1 MQLHSNAILHL
12 ARMLLAGLLLV
23 TPALA
28 QTDPYYE
35 VDALNEGLGAPPAD
49 LDRET
54 PRAAMEDLFAFEAA
68 GRWDAAAHLLDLGE
82 IEPGDQA
89 EQGPILARH
98 LYTIIDRKVLLR
110 WANLSDRPDAI
121 DETETSRAALAGQ
134 PRRSLHLGDL
144 KLDGRIV
151 SVRLNRLKPG
161 DGDPVWVFSRQTVEN
176 LPQLYDLY
184 GPSRFERMLPDILK
198 RDAGLGLAWWE
209 VIGLPLMF
217 LLAGVAGVATFMA
230 VRRGERSTDGTWVE
244 IVLRSLKWP
253 ATIAV
258 VTTVMFFAGREL
270 FVFSAPIDTVV
281 GPLVVTGYVV
291 AVILF
296 VMTVLDGIL
305 DQMVIFDAEDISD
318 PTEGPSRSRATALS
332 AIRRIVLVILA
343 ILGAGWVL
351 ASAGIFQTF
360 GFTLLASAGA
370 ITVILGFAARR
381 VLGNIISSLQIA
393 LNRSARI
400 GDQIMWEGEWCT
412 VERIH
417 FTYVQLKI
425 WTGNRIIVPV
435 SEFVHEGFTS
445 FTLAEPQA
453 VRVIP
458 LRLAPGADIDALRA
472 KFLDLVA
479 EEDGIEDKDSAKVL
493 ITEQDALGVTFR
505 AQFLAP
511 NPSDGW
517 EIECQLREA
526 LIKEGARL
534 KRETGEPQ
542 FPEGAAMDA
551 AA

>member
-1 MQLHSNAILHL
+1 MRFLSL
-12 ARMLLAGLLLV
+12 ALFLLLAL
-23 TPALA
+23 PALA
-28 QTDPYYE
+28 QPDPFYE
-35 VDALNEGLGAPPAD
+35 VDALNEGLGEPPSD

-54 PRAAMEDLFAFEAA
+54 PRATMEELFALEEA
-68 GRWDAAAHLLDLGE
+68 GQWDAAAHLLDLGE
-82 IEPGDQA
+82 IEPGEQA
-89 EQGPILARH
+89 EQGPILAQH

-110 WANLSDRPDAI
+110 WADLSDRPDAI
-121 DETETSRAALAGQ
+121 DENATSRSALAGQ
-134 PRRSLHLGDL
+134 TRRSLLLGNLDM
-144 KLDGRIV
+144 DGRVV
-151 SVRLNRLKPG
+151 SVRLNRLKPEG
-161 DGDPVWVFSRQTVEN
+161 GDPVWVFSRQTVEN
-176 LPQLYDLY
+176 VPQLYDLY
-184 GPSRFERMLPDILK
+184 GPSRFERMLPDVLK
-198 RDAGLGLAWWE
+198 RDAALGFAWWE
-209 VIGLPLMF
+209 LIGLPVMLI
-217 LLAGVAGVATFMA
+217 LAAISGVATYMA
-230 VRRGERSTDGTWVE
+230 VRQGEKTTDGTWIE

-270 FVFSAPIDTVV
+270 FVFSAPLDTVI
-281 GPLVVTGYVV
+281 GPVVVAGYVI

-318 PTEGPSRSRATALS
+318 PTEGASRSRATALS
-332 AIRRIVLVILA
+332 AIRRIILVILA
-343 ILGAGWVL
+343 VLGTGWVMS
-351 ASAGIFQTF
+351 SAGIFQTF

-370 ITVILGFAARR
+370 LTIIIGFAARR

-425 WTGNRIIVPV
+425 WTGNRIVVPV
-435 SEFVHEGFTS
+435 SEFVHKGFTS
-445 FTLAEPQA
+445 FTLAEPEA
-453 VRVIP
+453 VRTIP
-458 LRLAPGADIDALRA
+458 LRLAPGADIDALRTR
-472 KFLDLVA
+472 FLDLVA
-479 EEDGIEDKDSAKVL
+479 DEDGIEDKDSAKVL

-517 EIECQLREA
+517 EIECRMREA

>member
-1 MQLHSNAILHL
+1 MRCILLVL
-12 ARMLLAGLLLV
+12 ALLAAL
-23 TPALA
+23 PAAA
-28 QTDPYYE
+28 QPDPFYE
-35 VDALNEGLGAPPAD
+35 VDALNEGLGGTPVD
-49 LDRET
+49 VDRET
-54 PRAAMEDLFAFEAA
+54 PRATMEELFALEDE

-82 IEPGDQA
+82 IAPEDQA

-110 WANLSDRPDAI
+110 WADLSDRPDAI
-121 DETETSRAALAGQ
+121 DENATSRSALAGQ
-134 PRRSLHLGDL
+134 PRRSLLLGNL
-144 KLDGRIV
+144 ALDGRTV
-151 SVRLNRLKPG
+151 SVRLNRLKPA

-176 LPQLYDLY
+176 IPRLHDLY
-184 GPSRFERMLPDILK
+184 GPSRFERMLPDVLK

-209 VIGLPLMF
+209 VLGLPVML
-217 LLAGVAGVATFMA
+217 LLAAVAGAATYRG
-230 VRRGERSTDGTWVE
+230 VRQGERTTDGTWIE

-258 VTTVMFFAGREL
+258 VTTVLFFAGREL
-270 FVFSAPIDTVV
+270 FVFSAPLDAVIGPIVV
-281 GPLVVTGYVV
+281 AGYVI
-291 AVILF
+291 AIILF

-305 DQMVIFDAEDISD
+305 DQMVMFDADDISD
-318 PTEGPSRSRATALS
+318 PTEGASRSRATALS

-343 ILGAGWVL
+343 LLGAAWVL
-351 ASAGIFQTF
+351 SSAGIFQTF

-370 ITVILGFAARR
+370 LTIVIGFAARR

-400 GDQIMWEGEWCT
+400 GDQIMWDGEWCT

-425 WTGNRIIVPV
+425 WTGNRIVVPV

-445 FTLAEPQA
+445 FTLAEPEA

-458 LRLAPGADIDALRA
+458 LRLAPGADIDGLRA
-472 KFLDLVA
+472 RFLDLVA
-479 EEDGIEDKDSAKVL
+479 KEDRIEDKDSAKVL

-505 AQFLAP
+505 AQFLGP
-511 NPSDGW
+511 NPSEGW
-517 EIECQLREA
+517 EIECALREA
-526 LIKEGARL
+526 LIKEGVRIGRA
-534 KRETGEPQ
+534 TGEPQ

>member
-1 MQLHSNAILHL
+1 MRCILLVL
-12 ARMLLAGLLLV
+12 ALLAAL
-23 TPALA
+23 PAAA
-28 QTDPYYE
+28 QPDPFYE
-35 VDALNEGLGAPPAD
+35 VDALNEGLGGTPVD
-49 LDRET
+49 VDRET
-54 PRAAMEDLFAFEAA
+54 PRATMEELFALEDE

-82 IEPGDQA
+82 IAPEDQA

-110 WANLSDRPDAI
+110 WADLSDRPDAI
-121 DETETSRAALAGQ
+121 DENATSRSALAGQ
-134 PRRSLHLGDL
+134 PRRSLLLGNL
-144 KLDGRIV
+144 ALDGRTV
-151 SVRLNRLKPG
+151 SVRLNRLKPA

-176 LPQLYDLY
+176 IPRLHDLY
-184 GPSRFERMLPDILK
+184 GPSRFERMLPDVLK

-209 VIGLPLMF
+209 VLGLPVML
-217 LLAGVAGVATFMA
+217 LLAAVAGAATYRG
-230 VRRGERSTDGTWVE
+230 VRQGERTTDGTWIE

-258 VTTVMFFAGREL
+258 VTTVLFFAGREL
-270 FVFSAPIDTVV
+270 FVFSAPLDAVIGPIVV
-281 GPLVVTGYVV
+281 AGYVI
-291 AVILF
+291 AIILF

-305 DQMVIFDAEDISD
+305 DQMVMFDADDISD
-318 PTEGPSRSRATALS
+318 PTEGASRSRATALS

-343 ILGAGWVL
+343 LLGAAWVL
-351 ASAGIFQTF
+351 SSAGIFQTF

-370 ITVILGFAARR
+370 LTIVIGFAARR

-400 GDQIMWEGEWCT
+400 GDQIMWDGEWCT

-425 WTGNRIIVPV
+425 WTGNRIVVPV

-445 FTLAEPQA
+445 FTLAEPEA

-472 KFLDLVA
+472 RFLDLVA
-479 EEDGIEDKDSAKVL
+479 KEDRIEDKDSAKVL

-505 AQFLAP
+505 AQFLGP
-511 NPSDGW
+511 NPSEGW
-517 EIECQLREA
+517 EIECALREA
-526 LIKEGARL
+526 LIKEGVRIGRA
-534 KRETGEPQ
+534 TGEPQ

>member
-1 MQLHSNAILHL
+1 M
-12 ARMLLAGLLLV
+12 
-23 TPALA
+23 
-28 QTDPYYE
+28 
-35 VDALNEGLGAPPAD
+35 
-49 LDRET
+49 
-54 PRAAMEDLFAFEAA
+54 
-68 GRWDAAAHLLDLGE
+68 
-82 IEPGDQA
+82 
-89 EQGPILARH
+89 
-98 LYTIIDRKVLLR
+98 
-110 WANLSDRPDAI
+110 
-121 DETETSRAALAGQ
+121 
-134 PRRSLHLGDL
+134 
-144 KLDGRIV
+144 DGRVV
-151 SVRLNRLKPG
+151 SVRLNRLQPEG
-161 DGDPVWVFSRQTVEN
+161 GDPVWVFSRQTVEN
-176 LPQLYDLY
+176 VPRLHELY
-184 GPSRFERMLPDILK
+184 GPSRFERMLPDVLK
-198 RDAGLGLAWWE
+198 RDAALGFAWWE
-209 VIGLPLMF
+209 LIGLPVML
-217 LLAGVAGVATFMA
+217 LLAAVAGIATYMA
-230 VRRGERSTDGTWVE
+230 LRQGERTTDGTWVE

-270 FVFSAPIDTVV
+270 FVFSAPLDTIIGPVV
-281 GPLVVTGYVV
+281 VAGYVI

-305 DQMVIFDAEDISD
+305 DQMVIFDADDISD
-318 PTEGPSRSRATALS
+318 PTEGASRSRATALS
-332 AIRRIVLVILA
+332 AIRRIVLVVLA
-343 ILGAGWVL
+343 LLGAGWVL
-351 ASAGIFQTF
+351 SSAGIFQTF

-370 ITVILGFAARR
+370 LTIIIGFAARR

-425 WTGNRIIVPV
+425 WTGNRIVVPV
-435 SEFVHEGFTS
+435 SEFVHKGFTS
-445 FTLAEPQA
+445 FTLAEPEA
-453 VRVIP
+453 VRTIP
-458 LRLAPGADIDALRA
+458 LRLAPGADIDALRTR
-472 KFLDLVA
+472 FLDLVA
-479 EEDGIEDKDSAKVL
+479 DEDGIEDKDSAKVL

-517 EIECQLREA
+517 EIECRMREA

>member
-1 MQLHSNAILHL
+1 MRCILLVL
-12 ARMLLAGLLLV
+12 ALLAAL
-23 TPALA
+23 PAAA
-28 QTDPYYE
+28 QPDPFYE
-35 VDALNEGLGAPPAD
+35 VDALNEGLGRTPVD
-49 LDRET
+49 VDRET
-54 PRAAMEDLFAFEAA
+54 PRATMEELFALEDE

-82 IEPGDQA
+82 IAPEDQA

-110 WANLSDRPDAI
+110 WADLSDRPDAI
-121 DETETSRAALAGQ
+121 DENATSRSALAGQ
-134 PRRSLHLGDL
+134 PRRSLLLGNL
-144 KLDGRIV
+144 ALDGRTV
-151 SVRLNRLKPG
+151 SVRLNRLKPA

-176 LPQLYDLY
+176 IPRLHDLY
-184 GPSRFERMLPDILK
+184 GPSRFERMLPDVLK

-209 VIGLPLMF
+209 VLGLPVML
-217 LLAGVAGVATFMA
+217 LLAAVAGAATYRG
-230 VRRGERSTDGTWVE
+230 VRQGERTTDGTWIE

-258 VTTVMFFAGREL
+258 VTTVLFFAGREL
-270 FVFSAPIDTVV
+270 FVFSAPLDAVIGPIVV
-281 GPLVVTGYVV
+281 AGYVI
-291 AVILF
+291 AIILF

-305 DQMVIFDAEDISD
+305 DQMVMFDADDISD
-318 PTEGPSRSRATALS
+318 PTEGASRSRATALS

-343 ILGAGWVL
+343 LLGAAWVL
-351 ASAGIFQTF
+351 SSAGIFQTF

-370 ITVILGFAARR
+370 LTIVIGFAARR

-400 GDQIMWEGEWCT
+400 GDQIMWDGEWCT

-425 WTGNRIIVPV
+425 WTGNRIVVPV

-445 FTLAEPQA
+445 FTLAEPEA

-472 KFLDLVA
+472 RFLDLVA
-479 EEDGIEDKDSAKVL
+479 EEDRIDDKESGKVL
-493 ITEQDALGVTFR
+493 ITEQDALGMTFR
-505 AQFLAP
+505 AQFLGP
-511 NPSDGW
+511 NPSEGW
-517 EIECQLREA
+517 EIECALREA
-526 LIKEGARL
+526 LIKEGVRIGRA
-534 KRETGEPQ
+534 TGEPQ

>member
-1 MQLHSNAILHL
+1 MRCILLVL
-12 ARMLLAGLLLV
+12 ALLAAL
-23 TPALA
+23 PAAA
-28 QTDPYYE
+28 QPDPFYE
-35 VDALNEGLGAPPAD
+35 VDALNEGLGGTPVD
-49 LDRET
+49 VDRET
-54 PRAAMEDLFAFEAA
+54 PRATMEELFALEDE

-82 IEPGDQA
+82 IAPEDQA

-110 WANLSDRPDAI
+110 WADLSDRPDAI
-121 DETETSRAALAGQ
+121 DENATSRSALAGQ
-134 PRRSLHLGDL
+134 PRRSLLLGNL
-144 KLDGRIV
+144 ALDGRTV
-151 SVRLNRLKPG
+151 SVRLNRLKPA

-176 LPQLYDLY
+176 IPRLHDLY
-184 GPSRFERMLPDILK
+184 GPSRFERMLPDVLK

-209 VIGLPLMF
+209 VLGLPVML
-217 LLAGVAGVATFMA
+217 LLAAVAGAATYRG
-230 VRRGERSTDGTWVE
+230 VRQGERTTDGTWIE

-258 VTTVMFFAGREL
+258 VTTVLFFAGREL
-270 FVFSAPIDTVV
+270 FVFSAPLDAVIGPIVV
-281 GPLVVTGYVV
+281 AGYVI
-291 AVILF
+291 AIILF

-305 DQMVIFDAEDISD
+305 DQMVMFDADDISD
-318 PTEGPSRSRATALS
+318 PTEGASRSRATALS

-343 ILGAGWVL
+343 LLGAAWVL
-351 ASAGIFQTF
+351 SSAGIFQTF

-370 ITVILGFAARR
+370 LTIVIGFAARR

-400 GDQIMWEGEWCT
+400 GDQIMWDGEWCT

-425 WTGNRIIVPV
+425 WTGNRIVVPV

-445 FTLAEPQA
+445 FTLAEPEA

-472 KFLDLVA
+472 RFLDLVA
-479 EEDGIEDKDSAKVL
+479 KEDRIEDKDSAKVL

-505 AQFLAP
+505 AQFLGP
-511 NPSDGW
+511 NPSEGW
-517 EIECQLREA
+517 EIECALREA
-526 LIKEGARL
+526 LIKEGARIG
-534 KRETGEPQ
+534 RATGEPQ